1 MLSKLRHAIKNP
13 FDLKNFYLL
22 FLVAVI
28 LLLVPTIIVELASKE
43 FPTCKPSQLRFNGD
57 LASGKGDVY
66 QFTYSGP
73 NSCKLMISPN
83 DMEEDE
89 MSLWVYK
96 PDRSIDVVD
105 LSTSSGDQDSV
116 VTSGNQGTYQ
126 LSIRNKDS
134 SKTQYQLNV
143 TVLEAN

>member
-1 MLSKLRHAIKNP
+1 
-13 FDLKNFYLL
+13 
-22 FLVAVI
+22 
-28 LLLVPTIIVELASKE
+28 
-43 FPTCKPSQLRFNGD
+43 
-57 LASGKGDVY
+57 
-66 QFTYSGP
+66 
-73 NSCKLMISPN
+73 MISPN